1 MANTECLFHMPLRV
15 HDTRR
20 REKVPFKTMEPGK
33 VSMYVCGVTVY
44 DNCHLGH
51 ARCYL
56 AFDLIH
62 RWLESS
68 GFDVHY
74 VQNFTDI
81 DDKIIKRA
89 NETGDDWRKLVD
101 ANIAG
106 YYEDMDALNI
116 LRADD
121 YPRCTDYVD
130 DMIRITQDLI
140 DKDHA
145 YQAKDGVYFHV
156 ESAPDKYGQLT
167 GQNIDA
173 VRSGAG
179 GELMI
184 LVRAREITRIS
195 HCGKQLNRDEPTW
208 DSPWGP
214 GRPGWHIECTAMSLD
229 HFGQQ
234 FDIHGGGHDLR
245 FPHHEAE
252 IFQGECH
259 TGCSPIVHHWLHNG
273 FVNIDGEKMSKSLGN
288 FWTIKDILQQVDA
301 MVLRFALIN
310 AHYRSPIDM
319 NETLLKDAERNYNR
333 VLECYISALK
343 GMTSKSPVS
352 LPQPDITSQQPLI
365 KSLAMLEKM
374 GEGFAMAMDD
384 DFNSRDAVAKVLG
397 GVREITKV
405 MASGLDESDK
415 DAFAHYAVDWLEESA
430 GAVLGILPTREF
442 ALLEPEEDPRKAEI
456 APRVEELLVER
467 SKARAN
473 KDWAKA
479 DEIRDELKSMGVV
492 VTDSADGPTW
502 ELI

>member
-1 MANTECLFHMPLRV
+1 MPLRL

-20 REKVPFKTMEPGK
+20 REKVAFTTMEPGK

-44 DNCHLGH
+44 DKCHLGH

-62 RWLESS
+62 RWLEFS

-81 DDKIIKRA
+81 DDKIINRA
-89 NETGDDWRKLVD
+89 IETGEDWKAIVED
-101 ANIAG
+101 NIAG

-121 YPRCTDYVD
+121 YPRCTEYVD

-140 DKDHA
+140 DKGHA
-145 YQAKDGVYFHV
+145 YQADDGVYFHI
-156 ESAPDKYGQLT
+156 ESAPEKYGVLT
-167 GQNIDA
+167 GQSIDA

-179 GELMI
+179 GRVEK
-184 LVRAREITRIS
+184 TGT
-195 HCGKQLNRDEPTW
+195 GKRDHKDFALWKAAKPGEPTW

-214 GRPGWHIECTAMSLD
+214 GRPGWHIECTAMSMD
-229 HFGQQ
+229 YFGSQ

-259 TGCSPIVHHWLHNG
+259 TGCSPVVHHWLHNG

-288 FWTIKDILQQVDA
+288 FWTIKDILQQIDA

-319 NETLLKDAERNYNR
+319 NETLLKDAERNYNK
-333 VLECYISALK
+333 VLQCYIESLQN
-343 GMTSKSPVS
+343 MSEKSPVS
-352 LPQPDITSQQPLI
+352 LPQADLASTLPLG
-365 KSLAMLEKM
+365 KSLGLLEKM
-374 GEGFAMAMDD
+374 GEGFANAMDD
-384 DFNSRDAVAKVLG
+384 DFNSREAVAKVLG
-397 GVREITKV
+397 MVREISRVLQTD
-405 MASGLDESDK
+405 LDEEDK
-415 DAFAHYAVDWLEESA
+415 NAFAHYAVGLLEETA
-430 GAVLGILPTREF
+430 GTVLGILPSREF
-442 ALLEPEEDPRKAEI
+442 ALLEPEEDPRRAEI
-456 APRVEELLVER
+456 AQEVEALLVER
-467 SKARAN
+467 TNARNA
-473 KDWAKA
+473 KDWAEA
-479 DEIRDELKSMGVV
+479 DRIRDKLNEMGVV

-502 ELI
+502 DLA